1 MDILCQPC
9 NIYKTKQVCN
19 EENCNKKALFN
30 FKNKTIPIFCGIHKE
45 IAMSNILKTLCED
58 KNCIS
63 EAFYNTIGESK
74 PLFCRK
80 HKKNEMQNI
89 IKKLCQHPNCK
100 KIPVFGYT
108 TNNKKL
114 YCVQHKLETMENLDC
129 KKCQEYGCLKLA
141 SFNYEGQKYGIYCE
155 EHKKENM
162 KNVRKHK
169 CIEERCVRQ
178 ANYNLKNKQPMWC
191 RIHKTS
197 LMINVTNKLCEH
209 PSCEKVPS
217 FNYIN
222 KKKSILCSEHKLP
235 GMINVAG
242 KICKTPFCTITTR
255 NNKNDKY
262 RGYCF
267 FCFIHTFPDEKVARN
282 YKTKEK
288 SVTDCVKT
296 KFHNYSWIIDK
307 PIDGGCSKKR
317 PDMFLDFG
325 SHVLIIEVDENQHNN
340 TLCENKRLVILS
352 QDISHR
358 PLVIIRFNPD
368 SYKIG
373 QTNVTSCWSTTNLGI
388 HTVKRS
394 KQKEWK
400 ERLEC
405 LYTQI
410 EYWINNIPDKTI
422 ENVYLFYNS

>member
-1 MDILCQPC
+1 MIIIYI
-9 NIYKTKQVCN
+9 IYKL
-19 EENCNKKALFN
+19 LFN
-30 FKNKTIPIFCGIHKE
+30 FKNKTIPIFCGIHKK

-80 HKKNEMQNI
+80 HKKTEMQNI

-169 CIEERCVRQ
+169 CIEEGCVRQ

-191 RIHKTS
+191 RIHKST

-222 KKKSILCSEHKLP
+222 EKKSILCSEHKLP
-235 GMINVAG
+235 DMINVAG
-242 KICKTPFCTITTR
+242 KICKTPNCTITIR

-262 RGYCF
+262 KGYCL
-267 FCFIHTFPDEKVARN
+267 FCFIHTFPDEQVVRN

-288 SVTDCVKT
+288 HITYAVKI
-296 KFHNYSWIIDK
+296 KFPEQIWISDK
-307 PIDGGCSKKR
+307 IISGGCSKKR

-325 SHVLIIEVDENQHNN
+325 SHVIIIEIDENQHGDYN
-340 TLCENKRLVILS
+340 CENKRIMELS
-352 QDISHR
+352 KDVNHR
-358 PLVIIRFNPD
+358 PIIMVRFNPD
-368 SYKIG
+368 NYIRNKIKI
-373 QTNVTSCWSTTNLGI
+373 TSCWRYNQNGSMS
-388 HTVKRS
+388 VKNC
-394 KQKEWK
+394 KKDEWK
-400 ERLEC
+400 MRLNT
-405 LYTQI
+405 LSQTI
-410 EYWINNIPDKTI
+410 DYWLENKSEKTI
-422 ENVYLFYNS
+422 HIIHLFYDTE

>member
-1 MDILCQPC
+1 MDTLCRPC
-9 NIYKTKQVCN
+9 KPKQVCN
-19 EENCNKKALFN
+19 EENCNKNASFN
-30 FKNKTIPIFCGIHKE
+30 YEGETKKLYCKQHCKKLMINVKRKKCIME
-45 IAMSNILKTLCED
+45 
-58 KNCIS
+58 NCIS
-63 EAFYNTIGESK
+63 EAFYNTSGETK
-74 PLFCRK
+74 PLFCKK
-80 HKKNEMQNI
+80 HKNQDMQNVV
-89 IKKLCQHPNCK
+89 KKLCEHPNCI
-100 KIPVFGYT
+100 KIPVFGYISD
-108 TNNKKL
+108 NKKL
-114 YCVQHKLETMENLDC
+114 YCGEHKLENMENLIS
-129 KKCQEYGCLKLA
+129 KKCQDHGCLKLA

-162 KNVRKHK
+162 KNVKHK
-169 CIEERCVRQ
+169 ECIEEGCERQ
-178 ANYNLKNKQPMWC
+178 ANYNLKNKPATWC
-191 RIHKTS
+191 RIHKNS

-209 PSCEKVPS
+209 VNCEKVPS

-222 KKKSILCSEHKLP
+222 ENKSILCSEHKLP
-235 GMINVAG
+235 DMINVAG

-262 RGYCF
+262 KGYCF

-340 TLCENKRLVILS
+340 ILCENKRLVILS
-352 QDISHR
+352 QDIAHR
-358 PLVIIRFNPD
+358 PLVVIRFNPD

-373 QTNVTSCWSTTNLGI
+373 KTNVTSCWSTTNLGI

-410 EYWINNIPDKTI
+410 EYWINTIPDKTI
-422 ENVYLFYNS
+422 EVIYLFYDT